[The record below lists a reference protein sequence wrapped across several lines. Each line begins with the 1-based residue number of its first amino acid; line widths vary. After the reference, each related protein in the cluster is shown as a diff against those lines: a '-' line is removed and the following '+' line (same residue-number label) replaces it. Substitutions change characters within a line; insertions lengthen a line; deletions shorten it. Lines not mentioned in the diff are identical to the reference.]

1 MLCAVFHILT
11 PGWNLQAS
19 AGGRF
24 EMRRNWIILPVAAA
38 LAVSLTA
45 CGARDTDMNADQHYG
60 SNGTAGST
68 GTIGSAAGSAGPAGT
83 SYSAGR
89 TSYNRRDGRYQD
101 FIQDGR
107 YTAYSDGRV
116 APNNGWDL
124 NRELDRMDD
133 GLRDGMRDFWND
145 TKNAARD
152 LGDGIQNAA
161 RDF

>member
-1 MLCAVFHILT
+1 
-11 PGWNLQAS
+11 
-19 AGGRF
+19 
-24 EMRRNWIILPVAAA
+24 MRRNWIILPVAAA

-45 CGARDTDMNADQHYG
+45 CGARDMDRDLTTNNDGY
-60 SNGTAGST
+60 T
-68 GTIGSAAGSAGPAGT
+68 
-83 SYSAGR
+83 AGR
-89 TSYNRRDGRYQD
+89 TTHSRSNSRDQD
-101 FIQDGR
+101 LIQDGR

-116 APNNGWDL
+116 APNTGWNL

-133 GLRDGMRDFWND
+133 GLRDGMRDFWDD

>member
-1 MLCAVFHILT
+1 
-11 PGWNLQAS
+11 
-19 AGGRF
+19 
-24 EMRRNWIILPVAAA
+24 MRRNWIILPVAAA

-60 SNGTAGST
+60 SNGTAGSP